1 MKVKDRD
8 PKHPQRP
15 AKPKGQQ
22 YTYRTIP
29 LEWRDPEKWPL
40 VSVAHLDEEAR
51 ARFDRLAKAIR
62 TYLTNGAL
70 SLAADEGDCS
80 KQLVLKKVN
89 RCLQLTSEG
98 IIVGWRGLL
107 SHERLAE
114 TYKRVDLPQG
124 EHAARKG
131 ASGAF
136 ERFLAANEGI
146 RERLHAAIRSGGAPK
161 GTKSR
166 NPTLRSVYSQFKKAC
181 EDAGLTKDD
190 YPFNSRSGGRRSV
203 ERYAIA
209 FIKGDPESVETWYG
223 RDARDQ
229 MHLGTGHK
237 GFSFA
242 LAPLDLVGAD
252 AHEMHCYG
260 VVVVQG
266 PAGPQ
271 RVPIERIWVFPVL
284 DKGSRCALRYSVSI
298 STEISGATVEE
309 ALVACSTPWK
319 PRQLIAQGLT
329 YAPGAGFP
337 VGTIEGLEECR
348 FSALQIDNAAAHYA
362 NRVAQSARRA
372 LGCAVTFGPVGAW
385 WRNAFTER
393 FFKTLELYGFQC
405 LPSSSGSNSQDVRK
419 KKPVHNAIRDE
430 ITWEELLDLVDVLLA
445 NYNATIHESLGG
457 RTPLEVMRTGLSER
471 FASYVP
477 RPAVPVTVHTP
488 ALGVSV
494 EVRPIAGSSKRG
506 SVIPPYVQIDRV
518 RYTSPTFSSRW
529 ELIGKNIVVHIRE
542 ADMQVRAFLEN
553 GEDLGVLVCM
563 SPGWAAHPH
572 SRVMRKIVNALI
584 RNGELPGIDP
594 IHEYMAYLAKKTASE
609 ARRNPT
615 QVSHTGTRLAE
626 AARQTGLGVP
636 SAPARSTF
644 TSLPPRPIP
653 GHIKRPDWRHP

>member
-8 PKHPQRP
+8 SKHPPCP

-40 VSVAHLDEEAR
+40 VSVGHLDEEAR

-98 IIVGWRGLL
+98 TIVGWRGLL

-114 TYKRVDLPQG
+114 TYLRVDLPQG
-124 EHAARKG
+124 AHAARKG

-362 NRVAQSARRA
+362 NRVAQS
-372 LGCAVTFGPVGAW
+372 
-385 WRNAFTER
+385 
-393 FFKTLELYGFQC
+393 
-405 LPSSSGSNSQDVRK
+405 
-419 KKPVHNAIRDE
+419 
-430 ITWEELLDLVDVLLA
+430 
-445 NYNATIHESLGG
+445 
-457 RTPLEVMRTGLSER
+457 
-471 FASYVP
+471 
-477 RPAVPVTVHTP
+477 
-488 ALGVSV
+488 GVS
-494 EVRPIAGSSKRG
+494 SF
-506 SVIPPYVQIDRV
+506 SVQ
-518 RYTSPTFSSRW
+518 
-529 ELIGKNIVVHIRE
+529 
-542 ADMQVRAFLEN
+542 
-553 GEDLGVLVCM
+553 
-563 SPGWAAHPH
+563 
-572 SRVMRKIVNALI
+572 
-584 RNGELPGIDP
+584 
-594 IHEYMAYLAKKTASE
+594 
-609 ARRNPT
+609 
-615 QVSHTGTRLAE
+615 
-626 AARQTGLGVP
+626 
-636 SAPARSTF
+636 
-644 TSLPPRPIP
+644 
-653 GHIKRPDWRHP
+653 